1 MLLDQAKRAA
11 GIESDYAF
19 GQRFGVSRQVVSSW
33 RQKKATFS
41 DTHAAMIAGILGR
54 EPGEVMALCA
64 AERSKDAANKSRWLR
79 VAALLAAVV
88 IPPAAGAAV
97 DNNAP
102 QNVISRVLN
111 ANYRKYRRAVFRSLG
126 LDPRQQWA

>member
-1 MLLDQAKRAA
+1 
-11 GIESDYAF
+11 
-19 GQRFGVSRQVVSSW
+19 
-33 RQKKATFS
+33 
-41 DTHAAMIAGILGR
+41 
-54 EPGEVMALCA
+54 MALCA